1 MIETKMVE
9 EYPKII
15 QKEQMDFD
23 TMISVIHQLKI
34 KKNHKKI
41 YGNLKALDS
50 ELRKKKL
57 EKFVTTLF
65 TKTYNEVYILLN
77 DPSIHLKEL
86 LRLMLDL
93 NSIEKYI
100 VVPNN
105 LSDNLWRL
113 IKAGKLDHTEKK

>member
-1 MIETKMVE
+1 M
-9 EYPKII
+9 
-15 QKEQMDFD
+15 
-23 TMISVIHQLKI
+23 
-34 KKNHKKI
+34 
-41 YGNLKALDS
+41 KALDS

-77 DPSIHLKEL
+77 DPSIQLKEL

-105 LSDNLWRL
+105 LSDNLWEL
-113 IKAGKLDHTEKK
+113 IKAGKLDHTEENDVADFLDKLKRTKENKSLGKIDTFKVEQLIEAFEIRFNLVKEK